1 MKTYEN
7 ESQFVNNFAKDAKSE
22 LKSNGKFEAE
32 VNNVAI
38 VITAMDNNNA
48 SKVTIY
54 KGTLDGVQFTGSITA
69 LKKRLNVTYTKEYN
83 RTTEA
88 AKTANT
94 KVVIK
99 SDEELQATAENENV
113 RFINA
118 VKTVVRIASK
128 YAFSDLLNRD
138 NLINIDRDGVLADGD
153 ETVATIDCI
162 LDVLKLQRDAAKAEA
177 ERKEAERKAQE
188 EAKRIAEKAIVDK
201 RNAIMAK
208 IQDASAKQD
217 FASVMQLSKELAKL
231 K

>member
-1 MKTYEN
+1 MKKYEN
-7 ESQFVNNFAKDAKSE
+7 EKNFVENFAKDCKES
-22 LKSNGKFEAE
+22 LKNGQNFEAE
-32 VNNVAI
+32 VNG
-38 VITAMDNNNA
+38 ITVVVTDMDNNNS
-48 SKVTIY
+48 SKVTMY
-54 KGTLDGVQFTGSITA
+54 YGSVNGVEFTGSITA

-83 RTTEA
+83 RTTA
-88 AKTANT
+88 SAKSANT
-94 KVVIK
+94 RIVIK
-99 SDEELQATAENENV
+99 SDAELQATAENENV

-138 NLINIDRDGVLADGD
+138 NLINIDRDGVLADGE

-177 ERKEAERKAQE
+177 EKIEAERKAQE

>member
-1 MKTYEN
+1 MKKYEN
-7 ESQFVNNFAKDAKSE
+7 EKNFVENFAKDCKQGI
-22 LKSNGKFEAE
+22 KSNGKFEAE
-32 VNNVAI
+32 VNG
-38 VITAMDNNNA
+38 ITVVVTGMDNNNA
-48 SKVTIY
+48 SKVTVY
-54 KGTLDGVQFTGSITA
+54 SGSVNGVEFCGSITA

-83 RTTEA
+83 RSSEA

-99 SDEELQATAENENV
+99 TDAELEATAENENV
-113 RFINA
+113 RFTNA

-138 NLINIDRDGVLADGD
+138 NLINIDRDGVLADGG

-177 ERKEAERKAQE
+177 AKREAEKKAEAEKKEAQKAELLAQ
-188 EAKRIAEKAIVDK
+188 IAE
-201 RNAIMAK
+201 
-208 IQDASAKQD
+208 ASANGKM
-217 FASVMQLSKELAKL
+217 SLVIELSKQLAKL

>member
-1 MKTYEN
+1 MKKYEN
-7 ESQFVNNFAKDAKSE
+7 EKNFVENFAKDAKESI
-22 LKSNGKFEAE
+22 KNNGQFEAE
-32 VNNVAI
+32 VNGITV
-38 VITAMDNNNA
+38 VITDMDNNNS
-48 SKVTIY
+48 SKVTVY
-54 KGTLDGVQFTGSITA
+54 SGSVNGVEFSGSITA

-83 RTTEA
+83 RSSEA

-94 KVVIK
+94 KVTIK

-138 NLINIDRDGVLADGD
+138 NLINIDRDGVLADGE

-162 LDVLKLQRDAAKAEA
+162 LDVLKLQRDAAKVEA
-177 ERKEAERKAQE
+177 ERKEAEKKA
-188 EAKRIAEKAIVDK
+188 EAEKKEAQKAELLAQIAE
-201 RNAIMAK
+201 
-208 IQDASAKQD
+208 ASANGKM
-217 FASVMQLSKELAKL
+217 SLVIELSKQLAKL

>member
-1 MKTYEN
+1 MKKYQN
-7 ESQFVNNFAKDAKSE
+7 EEEFVTTFAKDCKQGIKE
-22 LKSNGKFEAE
+22 NGQFEAE
-32 VNNVAI
+32 WNNVAI
-38 VITAMDNNNA
+38 VITGMDNNNA

-54 KGTLDGVQFTGSITA
+54 SGSVNGVEFSGSITA

-83 RTTEA
+83 RSSEA
-88 AKTANT
+88 AKNANT
-94 KVVIK
+94 RVVIK
-99 SDEELQATAENENV
+99 SDAELQATAENENV

-177 ERKEAERKAQE
+177 ERKEAEKKEAAAKIEAERAELLAQ
-188 EAKRIAEKAIVDK
+188 IAE
-201 RNAIMAK
+201 
-208 IQDASAKQD
+208 ASANGKM
-217 FASVMQLSKELAKL
+217 SLVIELSKQLAKL

>member
-7 ESQFVNNFAKDAKSE
+7 ESQFVNNFAKDCKES

-32 VNNVAI
+32 VNG
-38 VITAMDNNNA
+38 ITVVVTGMDNNNS

-54 KGTLDGVQFTGSITA
+54 SGSVNGVQFAGSITA

-83 RTTEA
+83 RSSEA

-94 KVVIK
+94 RVVIK
-99 SDEELQATAENENV
+99 TDAELEATAENENV
-113 RFINA
+113 RLINA

-138 NLINIDRDGVLADGD
+138 NLISIDRDGVLADGGD
-153 ETVATIDCI
+153 TVATIDCI

-177 ERKEAERKAQE
+177 AKAEAAKKAEAEKKEAQRAELLAQ
-188 EAKRIAEKAIVDK
+188 IA
-201 RNAIMAK
+201 
-208 IQDASAKQD
+208 DASANGKM
-217 FASVMQLSKELAKL
+217 SLVIELSKQLAKL

>member
-1 MKTYEN
+1 MKTYES
-7 ESQFVNNFAKDAKSE
+7 ESQFVNNFAKDCKQGI
-22 LKSNGKFEAE
+22 KSNGKFEAE
-32 VNNVAI
+32 WNNVAI
-38 VITAMDNNNA
+38 VITGMDNNNA

-54 KGTLDGVQFTGSITA
+54 SGSVNGVEFCGSITA

-83 RTTEA
+83 RSSEA

-113 RFINA
+113 RFLNA

-138 NLINIDRDGVLADGD
+138 NLINIDRDGVLADGG

-177 ERKEAERKAQE
+177 AKREAER
-188 EAKRIAEKAIVDK
+188 AELL
-201 RNAIMAK
+201 AK
-208 IQDASAKQD
+208 IQEASANGKM
-217 FASVMQLSKELAKL
+217 SLVIELSKQLAKL

>member
-1 MKTYEN
+1 MKTYES
-7 ESQFVNNFAKDAKSE
+7 ESQFVNNFAKDCKQGI
-22 LKSNGKFEAE
+22 KSNGKFEAE
-32 VNNVAI
+32 WNNVAI
-38 VITAMDNNNA
+38 VITGMDNNNA
-48 SKVTIY
+48 SNVTIY
-54 KGTLDGVQFTGSITA
+54 SGSVNGVEFCGSITA

-83 RTTEA
+83 RSSEA

-113 RFINA
+113 RFLNA

-138 NLINIDRDGVLADGD
+138 NLINIDRDGVLADGG

-177 ERKEAERKAQE
+177 AKREAER
-188 EAKRIAEKAIVDK
+188 AELL
-201 RNAIMAK
+201 AK
-208 IQDASAKQD
+208 IQEASANGKM
-217 FASVMQLSKELAKL
+217 SLVIELSKQLAKL

>member
-83 RTTEA
+83 RSSEA

-94 KVVIK
+94 KVTIK

-113 RFINA
+113 RFLNA

-138 NLINIDRDGVLADGD
+138 NLINIERDGVLADGE

-177 ERKEAERKAQE
+177 AKRE
-188 EAKRIAEKAIVDK
+188 EAKRIAEKAIADK

>member
-7 ESQFVNNFAKDAKSE
+7 EKNFVENFAKDCKQGI
-22 LKSNGKFEAE
+22 KSNGKFEAAI
-32 VNNVAI
+32 NGATI
-38 VITAMDNNNA
+38 VIMSMDNNNS

-54 KGTLDGVQFTGSITA
+54 SGSVNGVQFAGSITA

-83 RTTEA
+83 RSSEA
-88 AKTANT
+88 AKNANT

-128 YAFSDLLNRD
+128 YAFNDLLNRD
-138 NLINIDRDGVLADGD
+138 NLISIDRDGVLADGG

-177 ERKEAERKAQE
+177 AKAEAAKA
-188 EAKRIAEKAIVDK
+188 EAA
-201 RNAIMAK
+201 AK
-208 IQDASAKQD
+208 IEAQRAELLAQIADASANGKM
-217 FASVMQLSKELAKL
+217 SLVIELSKQLAKL

>member
-7 ESQFVNNFAKDAKSE
+7 ESLFVTNFAKDCKES
-22 LKSNGKFEAE
+22 LKSNGQFEAE
-32 VNNVAI
+32 VNG
-38 VITAMDNNNA
+38 ITVVVTDMDNNNS
-48 SKVTIY
+48 SKVTVY
-54 KGTLDGVQFTGSITA
+54 SGSVNGVEFSGSITA

-83 RTTEA
+83 RSSEA

-94 KVVIK
+94 KVAIK
-99 SDEELQATAENENV
+99 SDAELQATAENENV

-153 ETVATIDCI
+153 GETVATIDCI

-177 ERKEAERKAQE
+177 ERKEAERK
-188 EAKRIAEKAIVDK
+188 EAAAKIEAERAELL
-201 RNAIMAK
+201 AK
-208 IQDASAKQD
+208 IQEASANGKM
-217 FASVMQLSKELAKL
+217 SLVIELSKQLAKL

>member
-7 ESQFVNNFAKDAKSE
+7 ESTFVTNFAKDCKQGI
-22 LKSNGKFEAE
+22 KSNGKFEAV
-32 VNNVAI
+32 VNG
-38 VITAMDNNNA
+38 ITVVVTGMDNNNA
-48 SKVTIY
+48 SKVTMY

-99 SDEELQATAENENV
+99 SDDELTATAKVANDRIMQALATLRKYSDRYQLGMITNFVGIDSVEGLVLQA
-113 RFINA
+113 
-118 VKTVVRIASK
+118 
-128 YAFSDLLNRD
+128 
-138 NLINIDRDGVLADGD
+138 
-153 ETVATIDCI
+153 
-162 LDVLKLQRDAAKAEA
+162 LQREREAAISLQREREA
-177 ERKEAERKAQE
+177 KEREAKER
-188 EAKRIAEKAIVDK
+188 EAKRLMQLQTQ

-217 FASVMQLSKELAKL
+217 FASVMQLSKELAAL

>member
-7 ESQFVNNFAKDAKSE
+7 EKNFVENFAKDCKQGI
-22 LKSNGKFEAE
+22 KSNGKFEAE
-32 VNNVAI
+32 VNG
-38 VITAMDNNNA
+38 ITVVVTDMDNNNA

-54 KGTLDGVQFTGSITA
+54 SGSVNGVQFAGSITA

-83 RTTEA
+83 RSSEA
-88 AKTANT
+88 AKNANT

-113 RFINA
+113 RFTNA

-138 NLINIDRDGVLADGD
+138 NLINIDRDGVLADGG

-162 LDVLKLQRDAAKAEA
+162 LDVLKLQRDMAKAEAEKAEAAKAEA
-177 ERKEAERKAQE
+177 AAKIEAERAELLAQ
-188 EAKRIAEKAIVDK
+188 IAE
-201 RNAIMAK
+201 
-208 IQDASAKQD
+208 ASANGKM
-217 FASVMQLSKELAKL
+217 SLVIELSKQLAKL

>member
-7 ESQFVNNFAKDAKSE
+7 ESTFVNNFAKDCKES
-22 LKSNGKFEAE
+22 LKNGQNFEAE
-32 VNNVAI
+32 INGATI
-38 VITAMDNNNA
+38 VIMSMDNNNS

-54 KGTLDGVQFTGSITA
+54 TGGVNGVEFCGSITA

-118 VKTVVRIASK
+118 VKTVIRIASK
-128 YAFSDLLNRD
+128 YAFSDLLNRE

-153 ETVATIDCI
+153 GKTVATIDCI
-162 LDVLKLQRDAAKAEA
+162 VDVLKLQRDAAKIEAEKKEA
-177 ERKEAERKAQE
+177 ERKEAAAKKEAQKAELLAQ
-188 EAKRIAEKAIVDK
+188 IAE
-201 RNAIMAK
+201 
-208 IQDASAKQD
+208 ASANGQM
-217 FASVMQLSKELAKL
+217 SLVIELSKELAKL

>member
-1 MKTYEN
+1 MKKYQN
-7 ESQFVNNFAKDAKSE
+7 ESDFVNNFAKDAKSE

-32 VNNVAI
+32 VNG
-38 VITAMDNNNA
+38 ITVVVTDMDNNNA

-54 KGTLDGVQFTGSITA
+54 SGSVNGVQFAGSITA

-83 RTTEA
+83 RSSEA
-88 AKTANT
+88 AKNANT

-113 RFINA
+113 RFTNA

-138 NLINIDRDGVLADGD
+138 NLINIDRDGVLADGG

-177 ERKEAERKAQE
+177 AKRE

>member
-1 MKTYEN
+1 MKTYLN
-7 ESQFVNNFAKDAKSE
+7 EEEFVTTFAKDCKQGIKA
-22 LKSNGKFEAE
+22 NGQFEA
-32 VNNVAI
+32 VWNNVNI

-54 KGTLDGVQFTGSITA
+54 SGSVNGVQFAGSITA

-83 RTTEA
+83 RSSEA

-94 KVVIK
+94 RVVIK
-99 SDEELQATAENENV
+99 TDAELEATAENENV
-113 RFINA
+113 RFTNA

-138 NLINIDRDGVLADGD
+138 NLISIDRDGVLADGD
-153 ETVATIDCI
+153 GETVATIDCI

-177 ERKEAERKAQE
+177 AKAEAAKAELLAKKEAQRAELLAQ
-188 EAKRIAEKAIVDK
+188 IA
-201 RNAIMAK
+201 
-208 IQDASAKQD
+208 DASANGKM
-217 FASVMQLSKELAKL
+217 SLVIELSKQLAKL

>member
-1 MKTYEN
+1 MKTYQN
-7 ESQFVNNFAKDAKSE
+7 EEEFVKNFSKDAKESI
-22 LKSNGKFEAE
+22 KSNGKFEAE
-32 VNNVAI
+32 WNNVNI

-48 SKVTIY
+48 SKVTMY

-83 RTTEA
+83 RSA
-88 AKTANT
+88 ASAKSANT
-94 KVVIK
+94 RVVIK

-118 VKTVVRIASK
+118 VKTVISIASK

-153 ETVATIDCI
+153 GKTVATIDCI
-162 LDVLKLQRDAAKAEA
+162 VDVLKLQRDMAKAEA
-177 ERKEAERKAQE
+177 ERKEAERKEAAAKKEAQKAE
-188 EAKRIAEKAIVDK
+188 LLARIAE
-201 RNAIMAK
+201 
-208 IQDASAKQD
+208 ASANGQM
-217 FASVMQLSKELAKL
+217 SLVIELSKELAKL

>member
-1 MKTYEN
+1 MKKYQN
-7 ESQFVNNFAKDAKSE
+7 ESDFVNNFAKDAKESI
-22 LKSNGKFEAE
+22 KNNGQFEAE
-32 VNNVAI
+32 INGISI
-38 VITAMDNNNA
+38 VVTDMNNNNS

-54 KGTLDGVQFTGSITA
+54 KGSVNGCAFSGNITA

-83 RTTEA
+83 RSTEA

-118 VKTVVRIASK
+118 VKTVIRIASK

-138 NLINIDRDGVLADGD
+138 NLTNIDRDGVLADGD
-153 ETVATIDCI
+153 GKTVATIDCI
-162 LDVLKLQRDAAKAEA
+162 LDVLKLQRDAAKAEVAKREA
-177 ERKEAERKAQE
+177 ERKEAAAKIEAERAELLAQ
-188 EAKRIAEKAIVDK
+188 IAE
-201 RNAIMAK
+201 
-208 IQDASAKQD
+208 ASANGKM
-217 FASVMQLSKELAKL
+217 SLVIELSKQLAKL

>member
-1 MKTYEN
+1 MKKYEN
-7 ESQFVNNFAKDAKSE
+7 ESLFVNNFAKDCKES
-22 LKSNGKFEAE
+22 LKSNGQFEAE
-32 VNNVAI
+32 VNG
-38 VITAMDNNNA
+38 ITVVVTDMDNNNA

-54 KGTLDGVQFTGSITA
+54 KGSVNGIEFSGSITA

-83 RTTEA
+83 RSGEA

-94 KVVIK
+94 RVVIK
-99 SDEELQATAENENV
+99 TDAELEATAENENV

-128 YAFSDLLNRD
+128 YAFNDLLNRD
-138 NLINIDRDGVLADGD
+138 NLINIDRDGVLADGG

-162 LDVLKLQRDAAKAEA
+162 LDVLKLQRDAAKVEA

-188 EAKRIAEKAIVDK
+188 EAKRAAEKAIVDK

>member
-7 ESQFVNNFAKDAKSE
+7 ESQFVNNFAKDCKQGI
-22 LKSNGKFEAE
+22 KSNGKFEAE
-32 VNNVAI
+32 VNGIGI
-38 VITAMDNNNA
+38 VVTGMDNNNA

-54 KGTLDGVQFTGSITA
+54 KGSVNGVEFCGSITA

-83 RTTEA
+83 RSSEA

-94 KVVIK
+94 RVVIK

-138 NLINIDRDGVLADGD
+138 NLINIDRDGVLADGG

-177 ERKEAERKAQE
+177 AKREAAKAEAAAKIEAERAELLAQ
-188 EAKRIAEKAIVDK
+188 IAE
-201 RNAIMAK
+201 
-208 IQDASAKQD
+208 ASANGKM
-217 FASVMQLSKELAKL
+217 SLVIELSKQLAKL

>member
-1 MKTYEN
+1 MKKYEN
-7 ESQFVNNFAKDAKSE
+7 EKNFVENFAKDAKESI
-22 LKSNGKFEAE
+22 KNNGQFEAE
-32 VNNVAI
+32 VNGITV
-38 VITAMDNNNA
+38 VITDMDNNNS
-48 SKVTIY
+48 SKVTVY
-54 KGTLDGVQFTGSITA
+54 SGSVNGVEFSGSITA

-83 RTTEA
+83 RSSEA

-94 KVVIK
+94 KVTIK

-138 NLINIDRDGVLADGD
+138 NLINIDRDGVLADGE

-177 ERKEAERKAQE
+177 AKAEAAKKAEAEKKEAQKAELLAQ
-188 EAKRIAEKAIVDK
+188 IA
-201 RNAIMAK
+201 
-208 IQDASAKQD
+208 DASANGKM
-217 FASVMQLSKELAKL
+217 SLVIELSKQLAKL